1 MDYHAPID
9 PRSPKVNAPVLSQFL
24 VKKVSFQ
31 TINPTMELSS
41 AWATREPRRLS
52 LLKGE
57 AEGKAAEAAVCVC
70 GLCVVG
76 SVSATLNF

>member
-1 MDYHAPID
+1 
-9 PRSPKVNAPVLSQFL
+9 
-24 VKKVSFQ
+24 
-31 TINPTMELSS
+31 MELSS